1 MKAAISVLDNIVVK
15 RPLYKMCKTKQN
27 LCLDKG
33 YDFQEIE
40 NSVRKKGYCPHIPH
54 RGEQTITN
62 SNHHNH
68 IKRRWVVERT
78 NSWHN
83 RLRKLLVR
91 YEKKIENYFALV
103 CLGCCI
109 LIYRRIILGRLSVL
123 SLQLPTILMNKHNL
137 RTVIMTLNIFMTWRN
152 SFSIR
157 IHKWR
162 FDLISFTSCSVFIG
176 FLINQSIS
184 KSG

>member
-1 MKAAISVLDNIVVK
+1 MKAAINTLDNIVVK
-15 RPLYKMCKTKQN
+15 RPSYNINKEKQN

-40 NSVRKKGYCPHIPH
+40 NGVRH
-54 RGEQTITN
+54 RGEQSVIKG
-62 SNHHNH
+62 SNHHRH
-68 IKRRWVVERT
+68 ARRWVVERT

-109 LIYRRIILGRLSVL
+109 IIYRRIILG
-123 SLQLPTILMNKHNL
+123 
-137 RTVIMTLNIFMTWRN
+137 
-152 SFSIR
+152 
-157 IHKWR
+157 
-162 FDLISFTSCSVFIG
+162 
-176 FLINQSIS
+176 
-184 KSG
+184 